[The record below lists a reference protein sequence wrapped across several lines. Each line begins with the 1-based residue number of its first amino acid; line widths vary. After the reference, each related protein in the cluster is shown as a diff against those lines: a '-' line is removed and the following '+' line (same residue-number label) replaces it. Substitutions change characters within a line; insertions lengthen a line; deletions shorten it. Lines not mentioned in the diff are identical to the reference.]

1 MPRLERLPFHPG
13 SALLTLYRG
22 ATQLGAPLIVAALK
36 RRAAR
41 AKENP
46 VRVPE
51 RLGQASAPRPAG
63 PLLWLHGAS
72 VGESLAIL
80 PLLTA
85 LLAARPALQVLI
97 STGTVT
103 SARLLGERLP
113 ARARHQF
120 APVDHRA
127 AGPRLCR
134 NWPAREAVHHSD
146 RGRCGADRATGLPR
160 PSSVSSRRDRGA
172 AGEGRAGGCALRHDD
187 QGPRTAAGR
196 SARPDCHSRG
206 GRVLANADGAR
217 SPA

>member
-1 MPRLERLPFHPG
+1 MPRLERLPLHPE
-13 SALLTLYRG
+13 SALLSLYRG

-85 LLAARPALQVLI
+85 LLAARPALQVLV

-120 APVDHRA
+120 APVDRA
-127 AGPRLCR
+127 AAWRSFLAHWRPQLAVLVESEL
-134 NWPAREAVHHSD
+134 WPNLILETRRRGVPMALINVRMSARSHRRWSQVPGVTRGCSRPSISAWRKASSIGTALF
-146 RGRCGADRATGLPR
+146 RSAPGRCA
-160 PSSVSSRRDRGA
+160 
-172 AGEGRAGGCALRHDD
+172 
-187 QGPRTAAGR
+187 R
-196 SARPDCHSRG
+196 SAI
-206 GRVLANADGAR
+206 
-217 SPA
+217 

>member
-1 MPRLERLPFHPG
+1 MPRLERLPLHPK

-41 AKENP
+41 AKEDP
-46 VRVPE
+46 VRLPE
-51 RLGQASAPRPAG
+51 RLGQASATRPAG
-63 PLLWLHGAS
+63 LLFWLHGAS

-85 LLAARPALQVLI
+85 LLAARPTLQVLV

-120 APVDHRA
+120 APVDRA
-127 AGPRLCR
+127 AAWRSFLAHWRPQLAVLVESELWPNLILETRRRGVPTPGCR
-134 NWPAREAVHHSD
+134 PARTTAGH
-146 RGRCGADRATGLPR
+146 RCR
-160 PSSVSSRRDRGA
+160 
-172 AGEGRAGGCALRHDD
+172 E
-187 QGPRTAAGR
+187 
-196 SARPDCHSRG
+196 
-206 GRVLANADGAR
+206 
-217 SPA
+217 